1 MIDVTP
7 LTAEQFAT
15 WSDEADERR
24 WVELV
29 AGKIVRLEPPD
40 ATHGL
45 VVLNLSKAL
54 SRYVHER
61 GDEIDGYACFELG
74 LIIARDPDTVRSPAI
89 SYFAGGPRFAELDK
103 IVTETR
109 PQLVVEVVSTADR
122 RRNIASR
129 VESYI
134 RWGVR
139 QVWVTDPVEREVHSF
154 QQGSAGRKFR
164 ASQTLEGGPVLP
176 GFRAA
181 VQELFHDPMQ

>member
-74 LIIARDPDTVRSPAI
+74 LIIARDRCAGCHQTGGAGESPNANAPT
-89 SYFAGGPRFAELDK
+89 FGE
-103 IVTETR
+103 IVNRPGVTPETLAAWLR
-109 PQLVVEVVSTADR
+109 DGHNYPLEMGFRLEPHQVDSLVA
-122 RRNIASR
+122 
-129 VESYI
+129 YMI
-134 RWGVR
+134 RWR
-139 QVWVTDPVEREVHSF
+139 TEAAP
-154 QQGSAGRKFR
+154 GS
-164 ASQTLEGGPVLP
+164 
-176 GFRAA
+176 
-181 VQELFHDPMQ
+181 